1 MPARRSRAP
10 RAAPDRTRR
19 FFLGLTGASGHPY
32 ALALA
37 RALLERGHA
46 LDVSAT
52 AAGLKVL
59 RHECGLDIA
68 LDGSD
73 LGARLAS
80 ALGLEQGDPR
90 LRVFDA
96 SAIEAPPSSG
106 TALTGAV
113 ILCPCSMGSL
123 ARVSAGFSSNLVE
136 RAADVALKEGRTL
149 ILVVREAPYSA
160 IHLENMLRMARL
172 GAVILPASPGFYH
185 RPRTLEDLVRHVV
198 GKVLDRAGVAHEV
211 SARWSGFAASG
222 PAPEPPD
229 EEGVEPRGRAGR

>member
-113 ILCPCSMGSL
+113 